1 MFLLFGLKRLDVLAV
16 GDAGLQRAA
25 RFFTGRSGIS
35 ATLLPRVAEAWRP
48 YWSIA
53 SWYLWRSLENG

>member
-25 RFFTGRSGIS
+25 RTLYGKRRRKSE
-35 ATLLPRVAEAWRP
+35 TLLAQVGENWRP
-48 YWSIA
+48 YRSIA
-53 SWYLWRSLENG
+53 SWYLWRSLEA